1 MCKWKGL
8 PLKGNKAD
16 LIKKLDRH
24 DASGSWREEIK
35 RLGTDVDVGP
45 VGSGELANSSWRDN
59 EREDDRQAA
68 QDDVRGEM
76 DRSIPPIRLQE
87 PLIGMEDSGGA
98 DITDQPRTERELLP
112 SQWRREQE
120 LLRRELDIT
129 RRERDMAMQS
139 SATSRVNNNLWS
151 NFRQPISAISEL
163 VSEFAGERD
172 AFDRWV
178 RQFNLVRQT
187 YSLDDN
193 AARVLIGLKVKDQA
207 LKWFHSRPEH
217 LETPIENLLEQMRN
231 LFDVRPAKVELR
243 RQFEKR
249 EWKSDETFGTYF
261 YDKVILAGR
270 VPVNEDELVDY
281 LIDGIPDRFLQNQA
295 RMQRFVRKDMLLRA
309 FENIKLRPENKG
321 KHGRDSNVV
330 ASDKSK
336 QGKPGVPQKNE
347 NKAEGTRCYNCNQ
360 TGHRMKECT
369 KPKRDRGSCYE
380 CGVQGHG
387 MRDCPQRQKKTT
399 PTTEPEPK
407 QSTPQVTSVT
417 DQFVADN
424 EYLKFVDFE
433 RIGGATNYHFRLDTQ
448 LDTAS
453 PISLIKEK
461 FVPRDW
467 IEKIACERYE
477 GINGSTIQKD
487 FDEF

>member
-1 MCKWKGL
+1 
-8 PLKGNKAD
+8 
-16 LIKKLDRH
+16 
-24 DASGSWREEIK
+24 
-35 RLGTDVDVGP
+35 
-45 VGSGELANSSWRDN
+45 
-59 EREDDRQAA
+59 
-68 QDDVRGEM
+68 
-76 DRSIPPIRLQE
+76 
-87 PLIGMEDSGGA
+87 
-98 DITDQPRTERELLP
+98 
-112 SQWRREQE
+112 
-120 LLRRELDIT
+120 
-129 RRERDMAMQS
+129 
-139 SATSRVNNNLWS
+139 
-151 NFRQPISAISEL
+151 
-163 VSEFAGERD
+163 
-172 AFDRWV
+172 
-178 RQFNLVRQT
+178 
-187 YSLDDN
+187 
-193 AARVLIGLKVKDQA
+193 
-207 LKWFHSRPEH
+207 
-217 LETPIENLLEQMRN
+217 MRN

-369 KPKRDRGSCYE
+369 KPKRDQGSCYE

-407 QSTPQVTSVT
+407 QSTASQMFGLSKESRPRR
-417 DQFVADN
+417 
-424 EYLKFVDFE
+424 LKRKIVYYK
-433 RIGGATNYHFRLDTQ
+433 ITWPKVSSALRLVLLLMKNITFIQ
-448 LDTAS
+448 
-453 PISLIKEK
+453 
-461 FVPRDW
+461 
-467 IEKIACERYE
+467 Y
-477 GINGSTIQKD
+477 NGK
-487 FDEF
+487 

>member
-1 MCKWKGL
+1 
-8 PLKGNKAD
+8 
-16 LIKKLDRH
+16 
-24 DASGSWREEIK
+24 
-35 RLGTDVDVGP
+35 
-45 VGSGELANSSWRDN
+45 
-59 EREDDRQAA
+59 
-68 QDDVRGEM
+68 
-76 DRSIPPIRLQE
+76 
-87 PLIGMEDSGGA
+87 
-98 DITDQPRTERELLP
+98 
-112 SQWRREQE
+112 
-120 LLRRELDIT
+120 
-129 RRERDMAMQS
+129 
-139 SATSRVNNNLWS
+139 
-151 NFRQPISAISEL
+151 
-163 VSEFAGERD
+163 
-172 AFDRWV
+172 
-178 RQFNLVRQT
+178 
-187 YSLDDN
+187 
-193 AARVLIGLKVKDQA
+193 
-207 LKWFHSRPEH
+207 
-217 LETPIENLLEQMRN
+217 MRN

-369 KPKRDRGSCYE
+369 KPKRDQGSCYE

-407 QSTPQVTSVT
+407 QSTPYGQPDVRIIEGESSTQVKTENRILQNHLAKSVVSSPTSIII
-417 DQFVADN
+417 D
-424 EYLKFVDFE
+424 
-433 RIGGATNYHFRLDTQ
+433 
-448 LDTAS
+448 
-453 PISLIKEK
+453 EK
-461 FVPRDW
+461 YYFYTV
-467 IEKIACERYE
+467 
-477 GINGSTIQKD
+477 
-487 FDEF
+487 